1 MYRVGVYRVLKK
13 HQVNNTFNIAYS
25 IYTIK
30 GPVQEHTAWTAKRA
44 LWSEYFSVNVAAPY
58 SEINKDASLDSSMCW
73 SCFLT
78 TLLNIG
84 SSSAGISGPA
94 RARMC
99 HYKAKTNRGKNTPE
113 YHHYIFLPSLA
124 VYESKTGFM
133 CLFTYFK
140 SRSWSYVALQQ
151 GDAQWPPTYP
161 WGQASA
167 SITRDT
173 KITLI
178 TRVVESN
185 PIQHFKWKPYL
196 KNVIATLVWQKI
208 PLLCLHWMAQLWASN
223 NEVWRK
229 LFVVLIWFVLSEP
242 RHAKVSVVY
251 HSNYV
256 CIMFNC
262 KGYGNQVYWVN
273 VFSM

>member
-13 HQVNNTFNIAYS
+13 HQANNTFNIAYS

-208 PLLCLHWMAQLWASN
+208 PLLCCALNGTA
-223 NEVWRK
+223 
-229 LFVVLIWFVLSEP
+229 LSEQQWSVTQT
-242 RHAKVSVVY
+242 VSL
-251 HSNYV
+251 
-256 CIMFNC
+256 
-262 KGYGNQVYWVN
+262 
-273 VFSM
+273 FSFGSYFLSPDRKTCQSQCRLS